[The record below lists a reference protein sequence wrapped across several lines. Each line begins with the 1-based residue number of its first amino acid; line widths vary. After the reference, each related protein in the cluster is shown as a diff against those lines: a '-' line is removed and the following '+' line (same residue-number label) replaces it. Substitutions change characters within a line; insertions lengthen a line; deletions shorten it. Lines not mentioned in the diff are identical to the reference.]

1 MTIGVLIF
9 TTPLLVKSMVQM
21 IFHISRRGQLMRAA
35 TKVEV
40 VLPKAPRRQII
51 SAWNSLYM
59 YLIMNIYL
67 A

>member
-1 MTIGVLIF
+1 MTLSVLIF

-21 IFHISRRGQLMRAA
+21 IFHIYRRGPLMRAA

-51 SAWNSLYM
+51 
-59 YLIMNIYL
+59 
-67 A
+67 

>member
-51 SAWNSLYM
+51 
-59 YLIMNIYL
+59 
-67 A
+67 